1 MHFNHPTVASKDLP
15 IIHKNYLTVA
25 QKFPQNSIRLNYFL
39 SACEFFNDQENFDH
53 DIALKL
59 RPYGGLIGIDNSS
72 LDHQLKSFKVLR
84 LHAVL
89 HDAGVFIYER
99 YKQGPGYSYMLPWK
113 SSNCFSG
120 HLSGILFCLYIKIFH
135 PSIFH
140 LLEC

>member
-89 HDAGVFIYER
+89 HDAGVLYTKDTNKDLVALI
-99 YKQGPGYSYMLPWK
+99 
-113 SSNCFSG
+113 CFRG
-120 HLSGILFCLYIKIFH
+120 KAATVLVVICREYCFAYI
-135 PSIFH
+135 
-140 LLEC
+140 

>member
-15 IIHKNYLTVA
+15 IIQKNYLTVA

-39 SACEFFNDQENFDH
+39 SACEFFNDQEDFDH

-89 HDAGVFIYER
+89 HDAGGFIYER
-99 YKQGPGYSYMLPWK
+99 YKDSQFFIYWNAEQQNS
-113 SSNCFSG
+113 CVRR
-120 HLSGILFCLYIKIFH
+120 
-135 PSIFH
+135 
-140 LLEC
+140 